1 MAVHLYVCT
10 VFRAMIRAA
19 SQQGRQARVGRDTS
33 QMGQLVYPSHVNA
46 RRCQRHWREQKS
58 MFEATIM
65 AHEVRGEFALKTTQQ
80 QREQIVH
87 RCGDHKR
94 LEATSV
100 PDSPDFFVV

>member
-1 MAVHLYVCT
+1 
-10 VFRAMIRAA
+10 
-19 SQQGRQARVGRDTS
+19 
-33 QMGQLVYPSHVNA
+33 
-46 RRCQRHWREQKS
+46 